1 MIKGMDIQQRIL
13 RSVSRTNW
21 ILLVAAC
28 AVGGATA
35 TFDFTMGILAGGLIV
50 TLNFHLMYRMLKKTL
65 SPSRKFP
72 LRAILTRYYLRLGL
86 SVIIIFILI
95 AKNCVNPGGL
105 LIGLSIVVASIMIA
119 GFSELKKVILKEA
132 V

>member
-1 MIKGMDIQQRIL
+1 MNIQQRIL
-13 RSVSRTNW
+13 RSVTRTNW

-28 AVGGATA
+28 AVGGAST

-50 TLNFHLMYRMLKKTL
+50 TLTFHLMYRMLKKNL
-65 SPSRKFP
+65 SPSSKFS
-72 LRAILTRYYLRLGL
+72 LKAILIRYYLRLGL

-95 AKNCVNPGGL
+95 SKNYVDPGGL
-105 LIGLSIVVASIMIA
+105 LIGLSIVVASIMLA
-119 GFSELKKVILKEA
+119 ALFELKKAILKEA

>member
-1 MIKGMDIQQRIL
+1 MDIQRRIL
-13 RSVSRTNW
+13 HSVSRTNW

-35 TFDFTMGILAGGLIV
+35 TFDFTMGILAGGLMV
-50 TLNFHLMYRMLKKTL
+50 TLNFHLMYRMLGKTL
-65 SPSRKFP
+65 STSRKYS

-95 AKNCVNPGGL
+95 SKNYVNPGGL

-119 GFSELKKVILKEA
+119 ALSELKKVILKEA